1 MGQETFNC
9 RTIAYSADLLIK
21 RELYRQKEKGDAND
35 CANDMDIIQS
45 LYDQYANDL
54 LLYGL
59 KMGYQKDVL
68 EDAIHDIFYRMCR
81 SPHRLKKIE
90 KLKLYL
96 FSALKNQ
103 LVNIQKATSK
113 KSTTEIQEFNFSV
126 KIDSLYI
133 LIEEEERIRIKK
145 KIDTLLEVLSVKQR
159 EVIYLRFFQ
168 EMSYEEIGIML
179 HMTPASV
186 KNVVYKAINKIRK

>member
-1 MGQETFNC
+1 MGQDTYNC

-21 RELYRQKEKGDAND
+21 RELYRQKDKGEANC
-35 CANDMDIIQS
+35 CANDMDLIQS

-59 KMGYQKDVL
+59 KMGFHKDVL

-103 LVNIQKATSK
+103 LVNIQKASSK

-179 HMTPASV
+179 NMTPASV
-186 KNVVYKAINKIRK
+186 KNVVYKAVNKIRK